1 MKDEKN
7 VVPKKTKENSSNV
20 EPETE
25 LEELEKPWNGE
36 AIPDV
41 IDSVIDFG
49 HLR

>member
-1 MKDEKN
+1 MKDDKN
-7 VVPKKTKENSSNV
+7 GVPKNSSNV
-20 EPETE
+20 EPETV
-25 LEELEKPWNGE
+25 LEEVVQPWNGE

>member
-1 MKDEKN
+1 MKDEKTGG
-7 VVPKKTKENSSNV
+7 PKKTNSSNV
-20 EPETE
+20 EPQTE
-25 LEELEKPWNGE
+25 LEEIQPWNGE

>member
-1 MKDEKN
+1 MKDGKTG
-7 VVPKKTKENSSNV
+7 VTKKTQGNSSNV

-25 LEELEKPWNGE
+25 LEELTQPWNGE
-36 AIPDV
+36 VIPDV

>member
-1 MKDEKN
+1 MKDEKTGG
-7 VVPKKTKENSSNV
+7 PKKTNSSNV
-20 EPETE
+20 EPATE
-25 LEELEKPWNGE
+25 LEELTQPWNGE

>member
-7 VVPKKTKENSSNV
+7 VVPKKAKENSSNV
-20 EPETE
+20 EQETE
-25 LEELEKPWNGE
+25 LEEQTQPWNGE